1 MLVRSLQLT
10 SVRNLA
16 PVTLRP
22 GPRFNVLAGENGQG
36 KTNLLEAIYSVCTL
50 RSFRTRRLAD
60 LIAFGREEARLAAE
74 VERGGSVRTYE
85 VQLGPGGRR
94 ARLDDKLVREIGRY
108 VGGFQ
113 VVLFAPEDLA
123 VPRGSPADRRAF
135 LDRAVFQR
143 TPEYLAEAQAYDKVL
158 KSRNALLKSM
168 RERGTRDMAML
179 EVYDQ
184 QLSELGAR
192 RMVRRARL
200 IDELAPR
207 LERAF
212 EAIARAEA
220 PASMS
225 YAPQLAVAAG
235 RVALEEASLAQE
247 LARALVSSRTVD
259 LARAMTMVGPHR
271 DDFELSFGGRA
282 AASFASQGQLRAM
295 VLAWK
300 IAELELLTDAHG
312 EPPIL
317 LLDDVS
323 SELDP
328 RRNEYLFDFLRAKEN
343 QCFVTTTHPRHVV
356 AGQGRVDFEVR
367 SGVVTQQD
375 LS

>member
-1 MLVRSLQLT
+1 
-10 SVRNLA
+10 
-16 PVTLRP
+16 
-22 GPRFNVLAGENGQG
+22 
-36 KTNLLEAIYSVCTL
+36 
-50 RSFRTRRLAD
+50 
-60 LIAFGREEARLAAE
+60 
-74 VERGGSVRTYE
+74 
-85 VQLGPGGRR
+85 
-94 ARLDDKLVREIGRY
+94 
-108 VGGFQ
+108 
-113 VVLFAPEDLA
+113 
-123 VPRGSPADRRAF
+123 
-135 LDRAVFQR
+135 
-143 TPEYLAEAQAYDKVL
+143 
-158 KSRNALLKSM
+158 
-168 RERGTRDMAML
+168 
-179 EVYDQ
+179 
-184 QLSELGAR
+184 
-192 RMVRRARL
+192 MVRRARL

-212 EAIARAEA
+212 AAIARAEA

-225 YAPQLAVAAG
+225 YAPQLAAAAG

-259 LARAMTMVGPHR
+259 LARAMTTAGPHR
-271 DDFELSFGGRA
+271 DDFELSFGGRPA
-282 AASFASQGQLRAM
+282 AAFASQGQLRAM

-328 RRNEYLFDFLRAKEN
+328 RRNEYLFDFLRSKEN
-343 QCFVTTTHPRHVV
+343 QCFVTTTHPRHVI
-356 AGQGRVDFEVR
+356 AGQGRADFEVR